1 MESTCP
7 HLISANLTN
16 NLQGKLI
23 YKDECTRCF
32 DDVVS
37 ASCYHSMFRKPKT
50 VSMCASSASMEAVQG
65 PKGITACSI
74 STLPITLWRWTSK
87 RYSKLM
93 SRKKSLSR
101 LLSLPLVSQEGS
113 MQSKTTMTLLWPWN
127 VLHAI
132 KLLITGLLCWVAWL
146 IPFCFLNQPISSRQ
160 YRNGN

>member
-37 ASCYHSMFRKPKT
+37 ARCYHSMLRKPKT
-50 VSMCASSASMEAVQG
+50 VSMCASSASMEAVQD
-65 PKGITACSI
+65 PRGITAFSI

-87 RYSKLM
+87 RYLKSM
-93 SRKKSLSR
+93 SRKRSLSR
-101 LLSLPLVSQEGS
+101 LPSLPSVSQEGS
-113 MQSKTTMTLLWPWN
+113 MQSKMTMTPLWPWN
-127 VLHAI
+127 ALHAI
-132 KLLITGLLCWVAWL
+132 KLSITGLLCWVAWS
-146 IPFCFLNQPISSRQ
+146 IQFYFLNLPISSRQ
-160 YRNGN
+160 FQNGN